1 MTSTDNQSKTAKRW
15 ENLPFHS
22 TFKGLTATVERSL
35 VDSSLQAVVN
45 FPSEDDFLTFGG
57 SDAGELAANFVYAV
71 DDYLE
76 ACAAEGIEVQMP
88 DAVAA

>member
-1 MTSTDNQSKTAKRW
+1 MTDNQSETAERW
-15 ENLPFHS
+15 ENVPFYS
-22 TFKGLTATVERSL
+22 TYKGLTATVERSL
-35 VDSSLQAVVN
+35 VDGSLQAVVN
-45 FPSEDDFLTFGG
+45 FPDEDDFLTFGG

-76 ACAAEGIEVQMP
+76 ACTAEGIKVRMP